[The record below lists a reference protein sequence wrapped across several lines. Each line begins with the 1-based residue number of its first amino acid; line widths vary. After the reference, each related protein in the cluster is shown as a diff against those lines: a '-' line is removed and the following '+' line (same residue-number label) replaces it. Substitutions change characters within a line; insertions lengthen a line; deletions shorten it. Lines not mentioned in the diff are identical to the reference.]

1 MDLLSFS
8 SYGLPCASS
17 NTPLKKILKGAL
29 KDCDY
34 STSSS
39 NDNLYW
45 DASFLGLDQVRLFQ
59 EATQSEQH
67 FILQKANQDLL
78 EEIYWVEHAGVGYM
92 SKMLL
97 LADSREE
104 RMLYG
109 LFAADEATHLSQ
121 IQTFLAEIP
130 VFNEDTFLAFM
141 GEIVES
147 FDKALLMTLV
157 QLVLEGWGFSH
168 YRSLAKGCLQQ
179 DMATTLRGFLE
190 AESRHHAAGVVTL
203 QEWEYTPESLES
215 IYHALTEFLQM
226 VQCGPQRLLNAIE
239 QGKGYLSRTNK
250 VQILEELQTEAYSQ
264 QRLDLL
270 RFMMADSLHLSVL
283 QRLDDQD
290 SFRPLSAQQCV

>member
-1 MDLLSFS
+1 MNSLNFS
-8 SYGLPCASS
+8 SYNLPFSS
-17 NTPLKKILKGAL
+17 NFTPLKKILKGAL
-29 KDCDY
+29 KD
-34 STSSS
+34 SNHNTSPL
-39 NDNLYW
+39 NEVLYW
-45 DASFLGLDQVRLFQ
+45 DASFLGLDQVSIFQ
-59 EATQSEQH
+59 EANQSEQ
-67 FILQKANQDLL
+67 FIILQKANRDLL

-104 RMLYG
+104 RMLYS

-121 IQTFLAEIP
+121 IQTFLDKPPI
-130 VFNEDTFLAFM
+130 FNGDTFLAFM

-179 DMATTLRGFLE
+179 NMATTLRGFLE

-203 QEWEYTPESLES
+203 QEWDYTPESLES
-215 IYHALTEFLQM
+215 IYYALTEFLQM
-226 VQCGPQRLLNAIE
+226 VQYGPQRLLNAIE

-250 VQILEELQTEAYSQ
+250 VQILEELQTEIYSQ

-270 RFMMADSLHLSVL
+270 RFMMTDSLPPSVL
-283 QRLDDQD
+283 QRLDEQD
-290 SFRPLSAQQCV
+290 SFKPFSAQQCV